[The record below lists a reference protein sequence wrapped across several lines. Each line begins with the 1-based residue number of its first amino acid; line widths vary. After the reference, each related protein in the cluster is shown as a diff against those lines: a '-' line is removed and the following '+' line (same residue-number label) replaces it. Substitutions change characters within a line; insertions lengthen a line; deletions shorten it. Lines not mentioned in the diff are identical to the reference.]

1 MYKDIKKITI
11 ISLFQLILILILIPS
26 LQAQN
31 SNSITLEGYAYM
43 NDIKIIP
50 NQVSLILP
58 DEMRFATI
66 FNDGKYQIILSISEQ
81 VTGTFYIWY
90 QNNWYD
96 GGTITINENSD
107 YYENNLYITTGSDIS
122 FVNSTIIRIIP
133 RYENHQ
139 NESSARHWQ
148 DHCSTEY

>member
-66 FNDGKYQIILSISEQ
+66 LNDGKFQIILPVYEQ

-107 YYENNLYITTGSDIS
+107 YYENNLYITTNSDS
-122 FVNSTIIRIIP
+122 
-133 RYENHQ
+133 
-139 NESSARHWQ
+139 NETKPIADAGGPYFR
-148 DHCSTEY
+148 DITETVRSIN